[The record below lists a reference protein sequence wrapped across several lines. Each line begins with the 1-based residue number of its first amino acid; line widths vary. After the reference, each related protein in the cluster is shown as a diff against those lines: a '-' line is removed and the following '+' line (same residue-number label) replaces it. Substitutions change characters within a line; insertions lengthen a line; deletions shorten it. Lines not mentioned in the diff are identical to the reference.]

1 MGDEPTRA
9 AVTSA
14 SPLRTAVDDDEADA
28 RGLPE
33 TPRLFFYVATS
44 AALVIAALYFG
55 RAVLMP
61 FALAAFLAFVLDPL
75 VTRLRRIGVPMAL
88 AVTLVVSMT
97 LTLLGGLAALGAQQ
111 LVTLSRDLPTYQ
123 TTIEKKLR
131 TLRPAPDGSNVLSG
145 ASRLVTV
152 IENEINAARSALEPR
167 STSGTSG
174 TSGARAPTR
183 VLVEP
188 APPSPLRALR
198 DMASPLMVPLAMAGL
213 VIVLLAYMLAQRRE
227 ISDRLI
233 RLVGGDLHR
242 MAEAL
247 NDAARRVSRYLVAQ
261 LLVNIGYGIPLA
273 LGLWLIGV
281 PGALLWGAL
290 AALLRFVPY
299 LGPLLAAVFPLL
311 LAFAVDPGWSMVLW
325 TGTLILVLELIVN
338 NIVEPIAYSDSTG
351 VSPVAVL
358 LSAAFWVLV
367 WGPMGLVLATPLTVC
382 LVVLGRHLGAL
393 RFLDVMLG
401 NEPAFDPP
409 TQLYRRL
416 ISGDLE
422 EAIALA
428 GDEAERASLRA
439 FYSDTG
445 VPMLGLA
452 AAWAARG
459 ASAKQR
465 HRVLS
470 GVAQIIEAL
479 REDHAG
485 AEAAA
490 PRVLCVGAR
499 SEFDALSAAML
510 AHALAQ
516 DGVAAQSLPAAAI
529 SAERITALSLDGVG
543 TLVLCSFQSQPQTH
557 ARFVCKQL
565 RRRHPELRI
574 VLAAWAALPG
584 TIASEALAA
593 IGADALALTL
603 AEAAA
608 RAAPAESVPLAAPP
622 AADAGADVTDVTDV
636 TESPEQY
643 LARAAQHA
651 VEVFRVPLATVCW
664 RRPDAGWL
672 QASAGR
678 GAGVPEGTD
687 PAAPGTPWAQVLADA
702 CPLTVADLARAPAWA
717 DAVPAALAALP
728 AFAGVP
734 LLDAAQQAVGVL
746 AVHDAQARE
755 FSTDE
760 LELLARIGQTLG
772 AELAD
777 LPAEAEGGPAAGD
790 DAASAPSYPGAAQR
804 PAYVGTAS
812 A

>member
-1 MGDEPTRA
+1 MGDEPPREA
-9 AVTSA
+9 AIAA
-14 SPLRTAVDDDEADA
+14 SPLRTAVDDDDADA
-28 RGLPE
+28 RVLPPA
-33 TPRLFFYVATS
+33 PRLFFYITAS

-131 TLRPAPDGSNVLSG
+131 ALRPAPDGSNVLSG
-145 ASRLVTV
+145 ASRLKTV

-167 STSGTSG
+167 S

-188 APPSPLRALR
+188 APPSPLRALG
-198 DMASPLMVPLAMAGL
+198 DMVSPLMVPLAMAGL

-311 LAFAVDPGWSMVLW
+311 LAFAVDPGWSMVVW
-325 TGTLILVLELIVN
+325 TGTLILVLELVVN
-338 NIVEPIAYSDSTG
+338 NVVEPIAYSDSTG

-428 GDEAERASLRA
+428 GDEAERASLRS
-439 FYSDTG
+439 FYSETG

-470 GVAQIIEAL
+470 GVAQIVEAL

-499 SEFDALSAAML
+499 SEFDTLSAAML
-510 AHALAQ
+510 AHALAH

-529 SAERITALSLDGVG
+529 GVERISALSLEGADA
-543 TLVLCSFQSQPQTH
+543 LVLCSFQSQPQTH

-584 TIASEALAA
+584 AIASDALAA

-608 RAAPAESVPLAAPP
+608 RAAPADSATLAAPP
-622 AADAGADVTDVTDV
+622 AAETAAEDTGVVDM
-636 TESPEQY
+636 PQQQ

-664 RRPDAGWL
+664 RRPDGSWL
-672 QASAGR
+672 QASGGRAAATVEAGS
-678 GAGVPEGTD
+678 

-702 CPLTVADLARAPAWA
+702 SPLTVADLARAPTWA
-717 DAVPAALAALP
+717 DAVPAALEALP

-734 LLDAAQQAVGVL
+734 LLDASQQAAGVL

-755 FSTDE
+755 FSADE
-760 LELLARIGQTLG
+760 IELLARIGQTLG
-772 AELAD
+772 TELAA
-777 LPAEAEGGPAAGD
+777 LPPAAWQAEAEGRSAAAD
-790 DAASAPSYPGAAQR
+790 NAASAPSYPGAAQR
-804 PAYVGTAS
+804 PAYAGTAS